1 MNKLDARLPEH
12 AFRLVQA
19 NKDLVSIRNLRP
31 DIILKIELRG
41 SLKGGKGGF
50 GSLLRRIK
58 PKAKDDQNYE
68 ACRDL
73 SGRRLRHVNN
83 EQRLKE
89 WEQAQKQE
97 NQYVEEE
104 LKEYEKHKS
113 ELKGAIKANNFKLD
127 DAYKQELDKRAK
139 TVAES
144 VQEGAR
150 LTGGKR
156 DKKKSSKMP
165 GIQDDLDQ
173 LGTRPLPMSSDPF
186 GPAIGVKREA
196 VQDLKSLFAEM
207 DSNKRARVE
216 EKVA

>member
-1 MNKLDARLPEH
+1 M
-12 AFRLVQA
+12 
-19 NKDLVSIRNLRP
+19 
-31 DIILKIELRG
+31 ILKVELRG

-89 WEQAQKQE
+89 WEQAQQQE

-104 LKEYEKHKS
+104 LKEYDKKKS
-113 ELKGAIKANNFKLD
+113 ELQGAIKANNFKLD
-127 DAYKQELDKRAK
+127 DAYKQELARRAK

-144 VQEGAR
+144 VQEGAK
-150 LTGGKR
+150 LCGGKR
-156 DKKKSSKMP
+156 DKKKIKTIADDLGQIGTSKM
-165 GIQDDLDQ
+165 
-173 LGTRPLPMSSDPF
+173 MSSDPVS
-186 GPAIGVKREA
+186 IGMKREA
-196 VQDLKSLFAEM
+196 P
-207 DSNKRARVE
+207 
-216 EKVA
+216 